1 MRYIIAM
8 GILAV
13 TITLSQLGGVA
24 QAPVPGQAQQTG
36 KSNRQ
41 AQQPAQAGQLEQEF
55 IKLEQQ
61 WMEAVQKQDDS
72 ALGRIMATDFVHTTS
87 VIPGIRTNKTQFIE
101 ASIQLTS
108 RLGSFSLDQVAVRL
122 VGDVAVVNALYSQ
135 KARQGEVNFSGDYFL
150 TDIWVKQDNRWQVLA
165 RNLMRAQKETAPPAL
180 NQVANNEKGTKP
192 LPPCEKGCREQF
204 AAATKLCRVKASGGE
219 EDSYEYDITCM
230 QGAQRALKSCNVDCR
245 AENQAKPQ
253 AKKENKQ
260 SVPAANHTSEKP

>member
-13 TITLSQLGGVA
+13 TITLSQ
-24 QAPVPGQAQQTG
+24 
-36 KSNRQ
+36 SNRQ

-135 KARQGEVNFSGDYFL
+135 KARQGEVNLAGVSTEFNARPKGNCAARTQSGCQQRKGNKAL
-150 TDIWVKQDNRWQVLA
+150 TSV
-165 RNLMRAQKETAPPAL
+165 
-180 NQVANNEKGTKP
+180 
-192 LPPCEKGCREQF
+192 RE
-204 AAATKLCRVKASGGE
+204 RVS
-219 EDSYEYDITCM
+219 
-230 QGAQRALKSCNVDCR
+230 
-245 AENQAKPQ
+245 
-253 AKKENKQ
+253 
-260 SVPAANHTSEKP
+260 